1 MTTTRKNWRL
11 SGPSGDYEIVA
22 LDPTDSNA
30 WPAIF
35 EQAIANPDS
44 RRTIAELLA
53 FVSGHE
59 INGASTNVPELR
71 RMASVRLEEAFRR
84 GQLRIIRTERG
95 GGMSSSLEQAEA
107 LASQVR
113 AIERSAAAARRDRQ
127 ERTDKTWVEIELLTK
142 RGKPVAGAR
151 YRLKLPDGST
161 RQGTLN
167 TEGRVRVAGIDPGMC
182 EVCFPDYDG
191 GEWRPA

>member
-1 MTTTRKNWRL
+1 MMATKNWKL

-22 LDPTDSNA
+22 LDPADSNA

-35 EQAIANPDS
+35 EQALANPDS
-44 RRTIAELLA
+44 RRTIAELVS

-59 INGASTNVPELR
+59 INGASANVQELR
-71 RMASVRLEEAFRR
+71 RLGAERLNEAFRR
-84 GQLRIIRTERG
+84 GRLRIVRNERG
-95 GGMSSSLEQAEA
+95 GGMSASLEQAES

-113 AIERSAAAARRDRQ
+113 AVERDAAAARRERQ
-127 ERTDKTWVEIELLTK
+127 DHTDKTWVEIELLTK

-191 GEWRPA
+191 GEWQPA